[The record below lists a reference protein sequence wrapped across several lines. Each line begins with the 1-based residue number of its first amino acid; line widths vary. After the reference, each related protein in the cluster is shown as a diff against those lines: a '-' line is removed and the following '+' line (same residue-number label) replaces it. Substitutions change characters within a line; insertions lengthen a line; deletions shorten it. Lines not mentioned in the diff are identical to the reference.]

1 MTPNLSLPL
10 IAASQAQK
18 HITAND
24 ATLGLDA
31 LAQLSVVDIANA
43 PAGVSDGD
51 CYIVSGEPAGSFA
64 SAAPDDVA
72 TYHNGEWTFYTPK
85 AGWIAYLQDES
96 KFRAYDGAAW
106 VLLSTLL

>member
-18 HITAND
+18 HITANE

-31 LAQLSVVDIANA
+31 LAQLAVIGIANT
-43 PAGVSDGD
+43 PATASDGD
-51 CYIVSGEPAGSFA
+51 CYIVGGAPAGSFA
-64 SAAPDDVA
+64 SAAPDDLA
-72 TYHNGEWTFYTPK
+72 TYYNGEWTFYTPRQ
-85 AGWIAYLQDES
+85 GWIAYVQDES
-96 KFRAYDGAAW
+96 KFRAYDGTW